1 MVKKKFIPKLDYFF
15 TKATLDGHIGVM
27 SRF

>member
-1 MVKKKFIPKLDYFF
+1 MVKKKFISKLDYFSA
-15 TKATLDGHIGVM
+15 KAALDGHIGVM

>member
-1 MVKKKFIPKLDYFF
+1 MVKKKFIPKLDYFIA
-15 TKATLDGHIGVM
+15 KATLGGHIGVM